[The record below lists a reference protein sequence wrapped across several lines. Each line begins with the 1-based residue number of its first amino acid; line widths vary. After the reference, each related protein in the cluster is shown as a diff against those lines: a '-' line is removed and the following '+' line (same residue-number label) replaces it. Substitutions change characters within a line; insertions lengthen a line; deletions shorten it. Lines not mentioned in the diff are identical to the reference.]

1 MQNWQHKVVNFH
13 SIIILSDSWESIS
26 TFWNAPNTAVNSAMD
41 QVNEFDQ
48 AIVFQHYIYIYQDAQ
63 PMTKEFPHKTSQYKW
78 RPKQSNNHSALTK
91 TSLTRPHFLH
101 QLHVVISWSGLRLS
115 GSGEVAVITS
125 GDWSCIFLTIR
136 YKLPDSCTNLLM
148 CSNIGISQSCL
159 GHWYAGLK

>member
-1 MQNWQHKVVNFH
+1 MHKWQHNVANFR
-13 SIIILSDSWESIS
+13 SIIFFDSDGKSNILSEMHHPTAI
-26 TFWNAPNTAVNSAMD
+26 NTAMN

-48 AIVFQHYIYIYQDAQ
+48 AIVYQDAQ

-78 RPKQSNNHSALTK
+78 RPEQSNNHSALTK

-125 GDWSCIFLTIR
+125 GDWSWIFLTIR